1 MSESRRPDHNEV
13 IKSEI
18 KLFSAQKY
26 REDAELGAF
35 FISFTKGEGG
45 GWWWYRMVFPLK
57 SCHK

>member
-45 GWWWYRMVFPLK
+45 GVVVVSDGFPFEVLP
-57 SCHK
+57 